1 MALEEGTTL
10 DDHRA
15 DMQDSTSE
23 EVDTKETGERS
34 LAEVTFSKY
43 KQDDDNNDDNAQ
55 DE

>member
-23 EVDTKETGERS
+23 EVGTKATGERS
-34 LAEVTFSKY
+34 LAEVPFSKY
-43 KQDDDNNDDNAQ
+43 KQDDDNNDNNAQ
-55 DE
+55 GE